1 MEGKNIFIIALLF
14 LLSSCA
20 TAPLD
25 LSLDFQV
32 PAANSVQPI
41 KGVLGVDEFI
51 DLRERIS
58 TGDDKK
64 WMGFVPG
71 VLWLNIISETP
82 DTYTGFSAYNSGPFT
97 RAFALA
103 VFKGME
109 QSGVFEKTVFLLRD
123 KYAPINYRLEGVLNR
138 TLLKETGYYYG
149 SGFYAWLTRIIGL
162 PYVSYEFSLDI
173 TLKLR
178 RMDTNEIVW
187 VYELKGE
194 GVDKFNTVY
203 RLTSGKEGR
212 HVLSYD
218 FSKILKE
225 KMPSAMESM
234 RKALNLKKS

>member
-1 MEGKNIFIIALLF
+1 MAGRGLFIVTFLF
-14 LLSSCA
+14 ILTSCA
-20 TAPLD
+20 SAPLD

-32 PAANSVQPI
+32 PTDVSIHPV

-51 DLRERIS
+51 DLRDRIS

-64 WMGFVPG
+64 WMGFIPG

-97 RAFALA
+97 KAFALS

-109 QSGVFEKTVFLLRD
+109 QEGIFEKTVFLPRD
-123 KYAPINYRLEGVLNR
+123 KYVPVDYRLEGVLNR
-138 TLLKETGYYYG
+138 THLKETGYYYG

-162 PYVSYEFSLDI
+162 PYVSYEVSLDI
-173 TLKLR
+173 TLRLR

-187 VYELKGE
+187 RYDLKGE

-203 RLTSGKEGR
+203 RLTNGKEGR
-212 HVLSYD
+212 HVLSYN

-225 KMPSAMESM
+225 KMPYAMESM
-234 RKALNLKKS
+234 KRALRG